1 MSRITRWL
9 KDDSAASTAEYAV
22 VIALVAAA
30 LMLSGEALQ
39 FATARVFRKTAVAF
53 NTNAEASAPGAA
65 TTGAATASGGS
76 LAANQVLATELVT
89 ADLLMYGAAWGV
101 LLTAGVI
108 VGYSRYRM
116 LRVKRQLEE
125 LHCGPEPLPDEP
137 GNPNFEKRQEIQ
149 RVLLKHFDETLP
161 SNIEVRHVMSRKVR
175 AVQQTANVSDLRE
188 LLEREGF
195 HHLLVANQ
203 GVLLGV
209 ISDRDIKG
217 RRGTL
222 ARHIMTASPL
232 TVTPRTQVSHAIS
245 MLLHQRI
252 SCLPVVENGQIKGIL
267 TVTDM
272 LMTLQCLMK
281 LLDKN
286 TLAESSVAS
295 GCTLANV
302 TSCLPN
308 SAPTAA
314 C

>member
-1 MSRITRWL
+1 MSRTVNWL
-9 KDDSAASTAEYAV
+9 KSDSAATTAEYAI

-30 LMLSGEALQ
+30 LILSGQALQ
-39 FATARVFRKTAVAF
+39 LATSATFHQTALAF
-53 NTNAEASAPGAA
+53 NPSADRAETAA
-65 TTGAATASGGS
+65 TPSPVASQSASDLWSSELSTA
-76 LAANQVLATELVT
+76 N
-89 ADLLMYGAAWGV
+89 LLLYGLAWGV
-101 LLTAGVI
+101 LVMAGAI
-108 VGYSRYRM
+108 VCYSRYR
-116 LRVKRQLEE
+116 LQRVKRQLEE
-125 LHCGPEPLPDEP
+125 LHCGPEPIPDEP

-161 SNIEVRHVMSRKVR
+161 CNIEVRHVMSRKVR
-175 AVQQTANVSDLRE
+175 TVQQTANVSDLCE
-188 LLEREGF
+188 LLDREGF

-209 ISDRDIKG
+209 ISDRDLKG

-267 TVTDM
+267 TATDM
-272 LMTLQCLMK
+272 LMTLQCIIK
-281 LLDKN
+281 LLDRSP
-286 TLAESSVAS
+286 TGESSLAS

-302 TSCLPN
+302 TACLPIA
-308 SAPTAA
+308 APTAA